1 MDKFGKI
8 RQHHSK
14 ECLKISN
21 IAKFE
26 SHLLKTNKDTASHT
40 VVKFYKHL

>member
-8 RQHHSK
+8 CQHHRK
-14 ECLKISN
+14 ERYSYKISN

-26 SHLLKTNKDTASHT
+26 NEISQMF
-40 VVKFYKHL
+40 VR